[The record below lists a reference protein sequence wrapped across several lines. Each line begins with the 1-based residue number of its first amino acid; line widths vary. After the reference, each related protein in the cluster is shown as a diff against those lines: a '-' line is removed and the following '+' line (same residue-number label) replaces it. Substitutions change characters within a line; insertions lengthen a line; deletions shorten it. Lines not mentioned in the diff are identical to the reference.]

1 MRTSKESLLY
11 TLLLLAV
18 PASSGGQASPQSAA
32 VFIGPG
38 CTTATMIDSD
48 CDGYGPGSPLGPDA
62 DDTDPTVHTAD
73 QMLAKWGTLANFL
86 SAVKG
91 YQPKHI
97 WYISPSGNDSNCS
110 VNDDTKPCQS
120 FAVAYSKSSAGDAIV
135 ARAGTYLANHNYS
148 IGRSGTSAAH
158 PDIIMAYPGE
168 AAIFDHGTA
177 GWYGF
182 SADLAP
188 VNYTIFDGLI
198 IKNTPQSSPTH
209 EVAGMG
215 IDLNAAGKIYGDV
228 IRNCEIRDYYRGIW
242 IIAGSQNLLIE
253 NNVIHDNYGG
263 SSGEHNIYLGQNSGS
278 GGHAVNVVVR
288 NNILYNANWDNF
300 HFNGVCDNCSLSGNI
315 MHSANMAQN
324 GGSANIALQ
333 QGWDQGLIENNII
346 FNSSAYGV
354 LINDYDDSQPIIK
367 PYNQNYNTIRNN
379 TFVHTGRDASG
390 QDLSGNYF
398 TTVAIINNS
407 GQTSPP
413 LDLGHNTYDNN
424 IFVEAAVGGGAANA
438 IVRYQRNQAG
448 DPNWIATD
456 TWRNNLLYASNGA
469 APLSIGIGNIPPDQS
484 WAYFSS
490 QAAVFAGNSQA
501 APMFIAMDPSWYNA
515 PRRFNLRVQA
525 GSPAIG
531 AGMAADASATDIT
544 GNPRSGNP
552 DIGAYQSGGGDPPRL
567 QLPPTVGSPTVPRG
581 SAPL

>member
-97 WYISPSGNDSNCS
+97 WHISPSGNDSNCS

-324 GGSANIALQ
+324 GG
-333 QGWDQGLIENNII
+333 
-346 FNSSAYGV
+346 
-354 LINDYDDSQPIIK
+354 
-367 PYNQNYNTIRNN
+367 
-379 TFVHTGRDASG
+379 
-390 QDLSGNYF
+390 
-398 TTVAIINNS
+398 
-407 GQTSPP
+407 
-413 LDLGHNTYDNN
+413 
-424 IFVEAAVGGGAANA
+424 
-438 IVRYQRNQAG
+438 
-448 DPNWIATD
+448 
-456 TWRNNLLYASNGA
+456 
-469 APLSIGIGNIPPDQS
+469 
-484 WAYFSS
+484 
-490 QAAVFAGNSQA
+490 
-501 APMFIAMDPSWYNA
+501 
-515 PRRFNLRVQA
+515 
-525 GSPAIG
+525 
-531 AGMAADASATDIT
+531 
-544 GNPRSGNP
+544 
-552 DIGAYQSGGGDPPRL
+552 
-567 QLPPTVGSPTVPRG
+567 PPT
-581 SAPL
+581 